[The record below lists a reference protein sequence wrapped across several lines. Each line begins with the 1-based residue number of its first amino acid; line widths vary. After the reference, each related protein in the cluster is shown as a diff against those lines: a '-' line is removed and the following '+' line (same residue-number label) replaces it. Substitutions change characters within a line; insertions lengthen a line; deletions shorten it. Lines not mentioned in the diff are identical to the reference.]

1 MRKSGRGSGIAKSV
15 EEYLSRVSEP
25 ARTTLN
31 KMRALI
37 RAAAPAE
44 GAETISYGVPMFKYK
59 GVLLAVGAFKD
70 HCSLFLA
77 TSSIAPEIR
86 EELKTYDTSKGTI
99 RFPVDK
105 PLPAALVTR
114 IVKARVA
121 QNEQRGRGS
130 GARKKSL

>member
-1 MRKSGRGSGIAKSV
+1 MKKSESGRGVAKTV
-15 EEYLSRVSEP
+15 EDYLSRVGEP

-44 GAETISYGVPMFKYK
+44 AAEAISYGVPMFKYK
-59 GVLLAVGAFKD
+59 GVLLGVGAFKD

-77 TSSIAPEIR
+77 TSSIAPEIW

-99 RFPVDK
+99 RFAVDK
-105 PLPAALVTR
+105 PLPAALVRR

-121 QNEQRGRGS
+121 QNEQRGLGS
-130 GARKKSL
+130 GGRKKSL